1 MIFLSG
7 GHGAT
12 DISQGAVAALL
23 VFWRPELDL
32 SYTEVTAIV
41 LVATLSSSLVQPLF
55 GLWSDHRGMAWLLP
69 IGVATSGIG
78 MAAASIAPSYPLL
91 LLFVFISGLGVAAY
105 HPEASKFARYVSGRR
120 RSSGMSLFSI
130 GGNLGFA
137 IGPLFASTLV
147 IALGLR
153 GGLLLAVVPVLFA
166 VVLASVVPYLKRF
179 APDPGTQRSQARG
192 EDQPRALR
200 VLLAIVSLRSVG
212 HMGLFAFIP
221 LWEVSQGNGAAR
233 GNQILSL
240 FLFAGVIGTLIGGPL
255 ADRIG
260 TRLVTGSSHAL
271 AVPLI
276 VVYVLVGGAVG
287 AVAVAFAGGLLVAT
301 FAVTIV
307 MGQEYLPS
315 RVGLASGLTIGLSIG
330 LGGVAAVVLGGVAD
344 TIGIKTAVLA
354 TLSGPALAAALTL
367 FLPRASHEA
376 TAHSAAGA
384 PA

>member
-78 MAAASIAPSYPLL
+78 MAAASIAPSYSLL

-179 APDPGTQRSQARG
+179 APDPATQRSPGARRG
-192 EDQPRALR
+192 PASRAPRPACDRLATERRSHGSVRFHPAL
-200 VLLAIVSLRSVG
+200 
-212 HMGLFAFIP
+212 
-221 LWEVSQGNGAAR
+221 
-233 GNQILSL
+233 
-240 FLFAGVIGTLIGGPL
+240 
-255 ADRIG
+255 
-260 TRLVTGSSHAL
+260 
-271 AVPLI
+271 
-276 VVYVLVGGAVG
+276 
-287 AVAVAFAGGLLVAT
+287 GGLAGET
-301 FAVTIV
+301 APPMAIKFS
-307 MGQEYLPS
+307 PS
-315 RVGLASGLTIGLSIG
+315 FSS
-330 LGGVAAVVLGGVAD
+330 
-344 TIGIKTAVLA
+344 
-354 TLSGPALAAALTL
+354 P
-367 FLPRASHEA
+367 E
-376 TAHSAAGA
+376 
-384 PA
+384 